1 MGRDLSL
8 PALPSHS
15 SDCIPPKSI
24 ASGIGK
30 RPAGR
35 AAGKGGRKKASLPAK
50 FFLSK
55 PNATAWMNE
64 QLVAVNQGGWAIKT
78 TDIFIYWYVDIEGE
92 WLSEFGKK
100 EARMSTILAEDV
112 GNKYKFYG
120 NAPAWARDLPDHF

>member
-1 MGRDLSL
+1 M
-8 PALPSHS
+8 
-15 SDCIPPKSI
+15 PPKSI

-55 PNATAWMNE
+55 PNATATVDERATCCSQPRCWLGY
-64 QLVAVNQGGWAIKT
+64 QKT

-92 WLSEFGKK
+92 WLSESGKK

-112 GNKYKFYG
+112 GNKYKVYG